1 MKISRYCYEALQS
14 GMLDGFCNIQMS
26 FGDRAVG
33 KSSAH
38 HLNLISKAMA
48 NPEQPVKIYSDHYNS
63 HHHNKLAFDEV
74 RDLIDRLGYDWF
86 VFNPSQLTITYKPYV
101 EVRQKV
107 TWEIVS

>member
-1 MKISRYCYEALQS
+1 MKISRYCYAALQS

-26 FGDRAVG
+26 FGNRATG

-38 HLNLISKAMA
+38 HLKLISQAMS
-48 NPEQPVKIYSDHYNS
+48 NPEHPVKVYSDHHNS
-63 HHHNKLAFDEV
+63 RYHNKWAFDEV
-74 RDLIDRLGYDWF
+74 IELIHKLGYDWF
-86 VFNPSQLTITYKPYV
+86 VFNFSQLTITYKPYV